1 MAQVLEGGCLCGAVR
16 YRTDGVPTHITHC
29 HCSLC
34 RRAAGAAFLSWF
46 TVPAESFSFSHG
58 EPARF
63 ASSEKAVRQF
73 CSGCGTQLTFQ
84 FNATPDSIDVTLCS
98 LDDPDCL
105 QPEDHI
111 YTSTRLRWVELAD
124 GLPQSAGRRGEG
136 EVRPPE

>member
-1 MAQVLEGGCLCGAVR
+1 MPEVLEGGCLCGAVR
-16 YRTDGVPTHITHC
+16 YRTDGTPTHITHC

-34 RRAAGAAFLSWF
+34 RRAAGVAFLSWF
-46 TVPAESFSFSHG
+46 TVPAASFSFVRG
-58 EPARF
+58 APARF

-111 YTSTRLRWVELAD
+111 YTSTRLRCIALAD
-124 GLPQSAGRRGEG
+124 GLPQSLSRRGSG
-136 EVRPPE
+136 VVSQP